1 VRVLIVDDDDR
12 LAGSLCRSLG
22 EEGMAVDMAVEGEA
36 GLMAALNTDYDVIVL
51 DVMLPGTDGVEVS
64 RRLRASSVP
73 TPVLMLTARDS
84 VPDRVLGLEAGADDY
99 LVKPFAIT
107 ELVARIRALAR
118 RHLPHRSAELRAG
131 RIVLDTAARILTVGD
146 RVVDLTP
153 KEFAILEYF
162 LLNRGKLLTRTQVLD
177 HAWNFE
183 FDGGGRNLID
193 IYVGRLRRK
202 LVAAGATDPFVTVR
216 GAGYR
221 FSADDV

>member
-1 VRVLIVDDDDR
+1 VRVLIIDDDDR
-12 LAGSLCRSLG
+12 LSSSLSRSLG
-22 EEGMAVDMAVEGEA
+22 EEGMAVDTAGDGEA
-36 GLMAALNTDYDVIVL
+36 GLTAALNTDYDAIVL
-51 DVMLPGTDGVEVS
+51 DIMLPGTDGMEVS
-64 RRLRASSVP
+64 RRLRAGGVP

-84 VPDRVLGLEAGADDY
+84 VRDRVRGLEAGADDY
-99 LVKPFAIT
+99 LIKPFAIT
-107 ELVARIRALAR
+107 ELVARVRALAR
-118 RHLPHRSAELRAG
+118 RHLPHRTADLRAG
-131 RIVLDTAARILTVGD
+131 PIVLDTAARILTVAG

-162 LLNRGKLLTRTQVLD
+162 LLNQGRLLTRSQVLD

-202 LVAAGATDPFVTVR
+202 LVDAGATDPFVTVR

-221 FSADDV
+221 FSIDDE